1 MVPPGGQI
9 AITHDLQRAA
19 MTSGRRARILAL
31 LYPADSDALE
41 TDRLGQVCAWVVG
54 MTGAGVMLMTD
65 DVPRGSVGA
74 TDAVAQL
81 IEDLQFSL
89 GEGPCIDAHQGDRP
103 VFEPDLADPD
113 VQRWLAFSPPAV
125 AAGARAVFGFPLQV
139 GSVRLGALNVYR
151 DRPGALTDHQHA
163 DALVMADVAAQA
175 LLVMQARAPAGSL
188 AGEIERGL
196 DLQHVVHQA
205 AGMVA
210 AQLEVNVAQGLIRL
224 RAHAFAHDRGLT
236 LVAEDVVA
244 RRLRF
249 RSDGEGVDR

>member
-1 MVPPGGQI
+1 
-9 AITHDLQRAA
+9 
-19 MTSGRRARILAL
+19 MTSGRRARILSL
-31 LYPADSDALE
+31 LYPTGSDALE

-74 TDAVAQL
+74 TDGVAQL
-81 IEDLQFSL
+81 IEDLQFNL
-89 GEGPCIDAHQGDRP
+89 GEGPCIDAHREDRP
-103 VFEPDLADPD
+103 ILEPDLAHPE
-113 VQRWLAFSPPAV
+113 VPRWLAFSPPAV

-151 DRPGALTDHQHA
+151 DQPGGLTDDQHA

-175 LLVMQARAPAGSL
+175 LLLMQARAPAGSL
-188 AGEIERGL
+188 AAEIERGL

-210 AQLEVNVAQGLIRL
+210 AQLEVNVAQALIRL
-224 RAHAFAHDRGLT
+224 RAYAFAHDRSLT
-236 LVAEDVVA
+236 LVADDIVA

-249 RSDGEGVDR
+249 RADGEGIDR